1 MSKKKNKSDGKK
13 SRVID
18 QSTTVVTAPPLVCA
32 LTAVLD
38 KVRAAQLDPD
48 AVEMVHDAR
57 KAMKE
62 YRALLR
68 LIPGQDARQAR
79 HEVAAAARGLAHARD
94 RATAQ
99 EALQMLQQAGLARE
113 EDIALAQKA
122 IGADHDD
129 AQEADHLR
137 ELLRIFLEDAD
148 ARLAMGLARQAAEAD
163 LVSGL
168 RRAYRAARKADFAED
183 KETGRAAPHA
193 MHEARKRVV
202 THRYQM
208 SFVAAWFGGK
218 GSKRAIRAQ
227 RLRDALGAYQ
237 DIETLRPL
245 LDAVRADVPEGT
257 LARLERA
264 MKRLQK
270 RLEKQARKQHARLF
284 RRSSRGFAQHIQPL
298 GTPTPPPRIRTA
310 ADWHVLPAEAME
322 VLPAE
327 EMDALPAEPG
337 DGELEK
343 PLPDA
348 DGTPDTGRE

>member
-1 MSKKKNKSDGKK
+1 MSRNKKKSAEKAAHMMDDD
-13 SRVID
+13 RD
-18 QSTTVVTAPPLVCA
+18 TVSLPHERGHFAQAPLVCA
-32 LTAVLD
+32 LSEALD
-38 KVRAAQLDPD
+38 KVRAARVSSD

-57 KAMKE
+57 KGMKE

-113 EDIALAQKA
+113 EDVCAAQKA
-122 IGADHDD
+122 IGADHGGAREDN
-129 AQEADHLR
+129 ALR
-137 ELLRIFLEDAD
+137 ELLRSFLEDAET
-148 ARLAMGLARQAAEAD
+148 RLAMGLARQAAEAN

-168 RRAYRAARKADFAED
+168 RRAYRAARKADFTQSGEAH
-183 KETGRAAPHA
+183 RAAPHA

-218 GSKRAIRAQ
+218 GNRRAIRAQ
-227 RLRDALGAYQ
+227 RLRDVLGAYQ

-245 LDAVRADVPEGT
+245 LDGVRLDLPEGAF
-257 LARLERA
+257 ARLERA
-264 MKRLQK
+264 MQRLQK

-298 GTPTPPPRIRTA
+298 GEPTPPSRTRTA
-310 ADWHVLPAEAME
+310 ADWHVMA
-322 VLPAE
+322 VE
-327 EMDALPAEPG
+327 EMDTLPT
-337 DGELEK
+337 
-343 PLPDA
+343 DA
-348 DGTPDTGRE
+348 DTQSDKEEN